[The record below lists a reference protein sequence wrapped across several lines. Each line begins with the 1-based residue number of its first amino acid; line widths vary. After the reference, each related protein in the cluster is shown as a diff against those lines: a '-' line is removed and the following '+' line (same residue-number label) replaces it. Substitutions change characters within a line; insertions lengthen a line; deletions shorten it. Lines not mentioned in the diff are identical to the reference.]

1 LLHPVISEEGTSET
15 IMIAETQKDAQTK
28 MQQAVEFARED
39 LASIRTGRAHPA
51 MFNRIQAEYYGA
63 PTPLQQL
70 ATFTSTDPRSLLIT
84 PFDRSAITAIEKAI
98 RDANLGVNPGN
109 DGNSIRIV
117 MPQLTEDRRK
127 EYIKLAKSK
136 SEEARV
142 VVRNAR
148 RHAMDQLKKLQKDAE
163 ISEDDLVR
171 AEKAM
176 DASTKKFVDS
186 IDELL
191 KNKEVE
197 LSEI

>member
-1 LLHPVISEEGTSET
+1 
-15 IMIAETQKDAQTK
+15 MIAETQKDAQTK

>member
-1 LLHPVISEEGTSET
+1 
-15 IMIAETQKDAQTK
+15 MIAETQKDGQAK

-63 PTPLQQL
+63 PPPLQQL

-98 RDANLGVNPGN
+98 RDADLGVNPGN

-127 EYIKLAKSK
+127 EYIKMARSK
-136 SEEARV
+136 AEEARV
-142 VVRNAR
+142 AVRNVR
-148 RHAMDQLKKLQKDAE
+148 RHALDQLKKMEKDSE
-163 ISEDDLVR
+163 IGEDDLVR

-176 DASTKKFVDS
+176 DASTKKFVES
-186 IDELL
+186 IDDIL
-191 KNKEVE
+191 KNKEAE

>member
-1 LLHPVISEEGTSET
+1 
-15 IMIAETQKDAQTK
+15 MIAETEKDAQTR

-98 RDANLGVNPGN
+98 RDADLGVNPGN

-136 SEEARV
+136 AEDARV
-142 VVRNAR
+142 VIRNAR
-148 RHAMDQLKKLQKDAE
+148 RQAMEQLKKLQKDAE
-163 ISEDDLVR
+163 ISEDDLAR

-176 DASTKKFVDS
+176 DASTKKFVES

-191 KNKEVE
+191 KNKEAE
-197 LSEI
+197 LSEV

>member
-1 LLHPVISEEGTSET
+1 MIDET
-15 IMIAETQKDAQTK
+15 HKDAQTK

-39 LASIRTGRAHPA
+39 LATIRTGRAHPA
-51 MFNRIQAEYYGA
+51 MFNKIQAEYYGA

-98 RDANLGVNPGN
+98 RDADLGVNPGN

-127 EYIKLAKSK
+127 EYIKMARSK
-136 SEEARV
+136 AEDARV
-142 VVRNAR
+142 VIRNIR
-148 RHAMDQLKKLQKDAE
+148 RHAMDQLKKMQKDAD
-163 ISEDDLVR
+163 ISEDDLSR

-176 DASTKKFVDS
+176 DATTKKFVES
-186 IDELL
+186 IDDIL
-191 KNKEVE
+191 KAKEAE
-197 LSEI
+197 LSEV

>member
-1 LLHPVISEEGTSET
+1 
-15 IMIAETQKDAQTK
+15 MAETQKDAQTR

-98 RDANLGVNPGN
+98 RDADLGVNPGN

-136 SEEARV
+136 SEDARV
-142 VVRNAR
+142 VIRNAR
-148 RHAMDQLKKLQKDAE
+148 RQAMDQLKKLQKDAE
-163 ISEDDLVR
+163 ISEDDLSR

-176 DASTKKFVDS
+176 DASTKKFVES

-191 KNKEVE
+191 KNKEAE

>member
-1 LLHPVISEEGTSET
+1 
-15 IMIAETQKDAQTK
+15 MIAETQRDAQTK
-28 MQQAVEFARED
+28 MQHAVDFARED

-70 ATFTSTDPRSLLIT
+70 VTFTSTDPRSLLIT

-98 RDANLGVNPGN
+98 RDADLGVNPGN

-136 SEEARV
+136 SEDARV
-142 VVRNAR
+142 VIRNAR
-148 RHAMDQLKKLQKDAE
+148 RQAMDQLKKLQKDAE
-163 ISEDDLVR
+163 ISEDDLAR

-197 LSEI
+197 LREV